1 MEHESDNTFCL
12 GEDDTNPLWNINAEG
27 ELSRP

>member
-1 MEHESDNTFCL
+1 MEYGSDHICCL
-12 GEDDTNPLWNINAEG
+12 GYDDPDPLWNINAEG